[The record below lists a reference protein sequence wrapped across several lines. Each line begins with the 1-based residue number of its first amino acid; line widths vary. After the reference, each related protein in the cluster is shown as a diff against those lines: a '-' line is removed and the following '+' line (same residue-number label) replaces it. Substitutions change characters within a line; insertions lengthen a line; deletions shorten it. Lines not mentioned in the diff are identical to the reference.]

1 MTFDPTGDLKRLT
14 KRRTQTVL
22 NVARSG
28 APDNV
33 SGALVLALFS
43 RETNCRNIC
52 GGGTF
57 VGGEFIPS
65 YQDHGLA
72 QISELY
78 WQAWL
83 KVHKGCEEGT
93 YKAVTD
99 SVLERKRLVPRL
111 TDQTEFVCAHL
122 DGNIVQARKAGARN
136 PKAVGVAAYNCGFWN
151 ALRGEQ
157 IYDDPDHSTTGG
169 DYSADILERERAIR
183 RWLTKY
189 GWNL

>member
-1 MTFDPTGDLKRLT
+1 MTYDPSGDLKRLT

-22 NVARSG
+22 KVAKQG

-33 SGALVLALFS
+33 SGPLVLALYS

-52 GGGTF
+52 GGGYFDDGGF
-57 VGGEFIPS
+57 VPT

-78 WQAWL
+78 WEAWL
-83 KVHKGCEEGT
+83 KNHKGCVEGT
-93 YKAVTD
+93 YSATQPHCLSKP
-99 SVLERKRLVPRL
+99 RLVPRL

-122 DGNIVQARKAGARN
+122 DGNIVQARKAGAKD
-136 PKAVGVAAYNCGFWN
+136 PKAVGVAAYNCGNYN

-157 IYDDPDHSTTGG
+157 IYDDPDHYTTGKN
-169 DYSADILERERAIR
+169 YSQDILNRERAIR
-183 RWLTKY
+183 RWLTRHE
-189 GWNL
+189 WT